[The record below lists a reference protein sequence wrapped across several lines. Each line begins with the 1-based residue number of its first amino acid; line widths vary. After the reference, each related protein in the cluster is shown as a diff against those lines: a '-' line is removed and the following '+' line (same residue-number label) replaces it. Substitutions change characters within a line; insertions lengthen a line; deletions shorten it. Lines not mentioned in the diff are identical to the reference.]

1 MDYASLNDVD
11 LWDLVV
17 AGNKRA
23 YTHIYNSHCPD
34 MFRYGLKF
42 TSDSQLIED
51 VMHDLLVRIW
61 EQRNRIQINSSI
73 KFYLLSSFR
82 RDLIRNLSASRNH
95 QSLEDCP
102 QELAW
107 EASFLELLVEKQI
120 YLESDEKLKN
130 SLSALSVRQKEAIYL
145 RYVEGLT
152 YEEIGDIMH
161 IKTQSIYNLIFRSI
175 QFLKNQL
182 KDVNYYLKSFAFMM
196 MAFPF

>member
-1 MDYASLNDVD
+1 MDYASLIDLD
-11 LWDLVV
+11 LWELVV
-17 AGNKRA
+17 SGNKRA
-23 YTHIYNSHCPD
+23 YTYIYNSHCPD

-61 EQRNRIQINSSI
+61 EKKERIQINTSI

-95 QSLEDCP
+95 QSLEDRH

-182 KDVNYYLKSFAFMM
+182 KDVNYYFKTFAFMVLGWQ
-196 MAFPF
+196 F

>member
-1 MDYASLNDVD
+1 MDYASLNDAD
-11 LWDLVV
+11 LWDLIV

-23 YTHIYNSHCPD
+23 YAHIYNSYCPD
-34 MFRYGLKF
+34 MLRYGLKF
-42 TSDSQLIED
+42 TSDSQMIED

-61 EQRNRIQINSSI
+61 ENKDKIQITASI

-82 RDLIRNLSASRNH
+82 RGLIRELNISKSY
-95 QSLEDCP
+95 QPLEDCH
-102 QELAW
+102 QDITW
-107 EASFLELLVEKQI
+107 EASFLELLIEKQI

-130 SLSALSVRQKEAIYL
+130 TLSSLSVRQKEAMFL

-175 QFLKNQL
+175 QFLKDQL
-182 KDVNYYLKSFAFMM
+182 KDVNYYLKTFAFMVVGWYL
-196 MAFPF
+196 